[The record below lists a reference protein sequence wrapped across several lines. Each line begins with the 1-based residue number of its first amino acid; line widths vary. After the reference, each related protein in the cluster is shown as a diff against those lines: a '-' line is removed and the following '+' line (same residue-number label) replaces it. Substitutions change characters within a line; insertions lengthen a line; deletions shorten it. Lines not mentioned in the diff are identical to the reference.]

1 VTKNHPEN
9 FVANK
14 RRYIYILLGLI
25 INLCLGSVYS
35 WSVFRKP
42 LEQLFKLSATESSLP
57 YMFFL
62 VFYAILMPLAG
73 RVLDKFG
80 PRMVSTVGG
89 ILVGIGWILAGFS
102 NGLINLILGYGIIA
116 GTGVGIAYGV
126 PIAVSAKW
134 FEDKRGFAVGLTVLG
149 FGMSPLITAPIAR
162 KLIEMYGPLL
172 TFRILGVVF
181 LIVIILLSI
190 PLQFPFREVKTD
202 KGFKTKKDK
211 LSYSPS
217 EMVKTKTFWALW
229 FCFVIGTLSGL
240 MAIGISSPVGQ
251 EIMKLSAETAAV
263 SVSIFAIFNGIG
275 RPFFGWLTD
284 KITPRFAAIINFS
297 LMFLASLG
305 MLFAKE
311 GMTLLFMITFSLL
324 WLCLGGWL
332 SIAPTAT
339 AQFFGTIHYSKNYGI
354 LFTGYGAGAILGN
367 LISGKIRDIFGSYM
381 FNFYITAILSI
392 VGILITLFYLKPLKN
407 QKIINFKIKV

>member
-1 VTKNHPEN
+1 MIKNHPEN
-9 FVANK
+9 YVANK

-73 RVLDKFG
+73 RFLDKFG
-80 PRMVSTVGG
+80 PRMVSIVGG
-89 ILVGIGWILAGFS
+89 ILVSIGWILAGFS

-116 GTGVGIAYGV
+116 GTGVGIVYGV

-162 KLIEMYGPLL
+162 KLIEVYGPQL

-181 LIVIILLSI
+181 LVVIILLSI
-190 PLQFPFREVKTD
+190 PLKFPAKKEKSEVE
-202 KGFKTKKDK
+202 FKNKKDEI
-211 LSYSPS
+211 SYSTS

-251 EIMKLSAETAAV
+251 EIIKLSAETAAL

-275 RPFFGWLTD
+275 RPFFGWLVD
-284 KITPRFAAIINFS
+284 KITPRFAAIFNFS
-297 LMFLASLG
+297 LMFLASMG

-311 GMTLLFMITFSLL
+311 KMTLLYMITFSLL
-324 WLCLGGWL
+324 WLSLGGWL

-339 AQFFGTIHYSKNYGI
+339 AKFFGTIHYSKNYGI
-354 LFTGYGAGAILGN
+354 LFTGYGVGAVLGN
-367 LISGKIRDIFGSYM
+367 LMSGKIRDIFGSYI

-392 VGILITLFYLKPLKN
+392 IGIIIILFYLKPTRKYE
-407 QKIINFKIKV
+407 

>member
-1 VTKNHPEN
+1 MIKNHPEN

-14 RRYIYILLGLI
+14 RHYIYILLGLI

-80 PRMVSTVGG
+80 PRMVSIVGG

-162 KLIEMYGPLL
+162 KLIQMYGPLL
-172 TFRILGVVF
+172 TFKILGVVF
-181 LIVIILLSI
+181 LIIILLSI
-190 PLQFPFREVKTD
+190 PLKFPFREVKTD
-202 KGFKTKKDK
+202 EEFKTKKDK

-251 EIMKLSAETAAV
+251 EIIKLSAETSAL

-275 RPFFGWLTD
+275 RPFFGWLVD
-284 KITPRFAAIINFS
+284 KITPRFAAIFNFS
-297 LMFLASLG
+297 LMFLASMG

-311 GMTLLFMITFSLL
+311 KMTLLFMITFSLL
-324 WLCLGGWL
+324 WLSLGGWL

-354 LFTGYGAGAILGN
+354 LFIGYGAGAILGN
-367 LISGKIRDIFGSYM
+367 LISGKIRYIFGSYTL
-381 FNFYITAILSI
+381 NFYITAILSI
-392 VGILITLFYLKPLKN
+392 VGILIALFYLKPLIN
-407 QKIINFKIKV
+407 QK

>member
-1 VTKNHPEN
+1 VRKNHLKN
-9 FVANK
+9 FVANN
-14 RRYIYILLGLI
+14 RRCMYILLGLT

-80 PRMVSTVGG
+80 PRMVSIVGG

-102 NGLINLILGYGIIA
+102 KSLIYLILGYGIIG

-162 KLIEMYGPLL
+162 KLIEVYGPLL

-181 LIVIILLSI
+181 LVVIILLS
-190 PLQFPFREVKTD
+190 FM
-202 KGFKTKKDK
+202 
-211 LSYSPS
+211 LSLY
-217 EMVKTKTFWALW
+217 F
-229 FCFVIGTLSGL
+229 FF
-240 MAIGISSPVGQ
+240 Q
-251 EIMKLSAETAAV
+251 AED
-263 SVSIFAIFNGIG
+263 G
-275 RPFFGWLTD
+275 
-284 KITPRFAAIINFS
+284 
-297 LMFLASLG
+297 
-305 MLFAKE
+305 
-311 GMTLLFMITFSLL
+311 
-324 WLCLGGWL
+324 
-332 SIAPTAT
+332 
-339 AQFFGTIHYSKNYGI
+339 
-354 LFTGYGAGAILGN
+354 
-367 LISGKIRDIFGSYM
+367 IRDY
-381 FNFYITAILSI
+381 
-392 VGILITLFYLKPLKN
+392 VR
-407 QKIINFKIKV
+407 